1 MYTNKQ
7 IWNVSY
13 PIMLGLLAQNIINIT
28 DTAFLGHV
36 GEVELGGSALGGLWY
51 LAIYMLGFGFSTG
64 AQILIGRRN
73 GEHRLGEIAPYFL
86 QGVAFL
92 LVLGAIIIG
101 VTHLY
106 AGSLMGFLIKSDL
119 VFGATMDFIDWRM
132 LGLLFAFPSVMFR
145 AFFVGI
151 TQTRVLSISAVV
163 MALVNV
169 GLDYAMIFGKF
180 GFPAMGIQGAAIAS
194 VIAEG
199 AALLFFVGYMLV
211 KVDLRKYGFFERAA
225 YNFKQLPH
233 LLSISVWTMIQYFVA
248 LGTWFIFFL
257 ATEHLGE
264 RSLAVSNIVRSV
276 SSMLFMPVSAYGTAA
291 NTLVSNLMGEGR
303 VSQVPRLVRNIV
315 IQCAI
320 VVLPIMIF
328 IFLAPE
334 LILRVYTEDPS
345 LIRAALPSLMVLTTS
360 YLFAAPGS
368 VLFQFV
374 SGTGNTRSALAI
386 ECTTL
391 FFYMLYVG
399 IVAFQLAAPV
409 AICWFSEHV
418 YWGLLFGISYL
429 YLKRADWQSKK
440 I

>member
-13 PIMLGLLAQNIINIT
+13 PIMLSLLAQNIINIT

-36 GEVELGGSALGGLWY
+36 GEIELGGSALGGLWY
-51 LAIYMLGFGFSTG
+51 LAIFMLGFGFSTG

-73 GEHRLGEIAPYFL
+73 GENRLHDIAPYFM
-86 QGVAFL
+86 QGVVFLFALAF
-92 LVLGAIIIG
+92 VILGL
-101 VTHLY
+101 THWF
-106 AGSLMGFLIKSDL
+106 ASSLMAFLIKSDL
-119 VFGATMDFIDWRM
+119 VFNATMSFIDWRM
-132 LGLLFAFPSVMFR
+132 FGLFFAFPNVMFR

-151 TQTRVLSISAVV
+151 TQTRALTISAIV
-163 MALVNV
+163 MAVVNIF
-169 GLDYAMIFGKF
+169 LDYVMIFGKF
-180 GFPAMGIQGAAIAS
+180 GCPAMGIKGAAIAS

-199 AALLFFVGYMLV
+199 AAMVFFIVYMFV
-211 KVDLRKYGFFERAA
+211 KVDLHKYGFFARAA
-225 YNFKQLPH
+225 YNMKQLPH
-233 LLSISVWTMIQYFVA
+233 LLNISVWTMIQYFVA
-248 LGTWFIFFL
+248 LGTWFVFFL

-303 VSQVPRLVRNIV
+303 VAQVPRLVRNIV
-315 IQCAI
+315 FQCGI
-320 VVLPIMIF
+320 VIIPIMLF

-345 LIRAALPSLMVLTTS
+345 LMHAALPSLMVLTTS
-360 YLFAAPGS
+360 YFLAAPGS

-386 ECTTL
+386 ECATL
-391 FFYMLYVG
+391 FFYMLFVG
-399 IVAFQLAAPV
+399 IVAFKLAAPV
-409 AICWFSEHV
+409 SICWFSEHV
-418 YWGLLFGISYL
+418 YWGMLFVVSYF
-429 YLKRADWQSKK
+429 YMKKADWQSKK